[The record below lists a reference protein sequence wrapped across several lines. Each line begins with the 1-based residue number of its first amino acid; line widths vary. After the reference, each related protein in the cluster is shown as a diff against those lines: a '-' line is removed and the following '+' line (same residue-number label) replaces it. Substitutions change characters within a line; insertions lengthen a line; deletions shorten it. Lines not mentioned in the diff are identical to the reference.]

1 MEIAKFSVNQQLIE
15 TILSWVKSDE
25 IAIPEIQRPFV
36 WDAIKVRD
44 LIDSLYNG
52 YPIGYL
58 IAWHNP
64 NINLKNGQVSEGK
77 KILIDGQQRVVAL
90 SASILGNKVIDKDYK
105 KINIKISFNPHTER
119 FEVFNSAIA
128 KDPEWIPDIAPIING
143 DINILEFVDD
153 YLIKNENIDRNILFN
168 KIFNLTQII
177 KKQVGFIDLSHD
189 LDIETVTEIF
199 IRINSKGVVLGQADF
214 AMSKI
219 AVDKKYD
226 GTNLRKCI
234 DYFCH
239 LSIYPDFYN
248 QLIEVDKDFIKTEY
262 FQKLSWLKTEN
273 DDIYDPSYTDLLRV
287 AFTTEFERGRLSD
300 LVSLLSGRNFETRS
314 YEEVIVENSFN
325 LLKKGIFNFI
335 NETNF
340 KKFVMIIKSAGFIS
354 PGLIRS
360 QNALN
365 FAYILYLKL
374 RSLSYKPDD
383 IEKFVRRWFVLSV
396 LTGRYSAS
404 PEAQFDFDIKQISSK
419 NFNDY
424 LNSIESGELSEAFWS
439 ASLVQSLDTSV
450 ASSPYFNVY
459 LATQVKL
466 HDKGFLSRDIS
477 VSDLILHRG
486 DVHHV
491 FPRDYLKKYSIKSS
505 QYNQIANYV
514 YMQSEININIGNKSP
529 DIYFKELKDQCET
542 GSTIFGGITDLNMLY
557 ENLKM
562 NCIPNE
568 IFDMNIEHYDNFL
581 ALRRKLI
588 AEKLKNY
595 YFNL

>member
-1 MEIAKFSVNQQLIE
+1 MEITKYSVNQQLVE
-15 TILSWVKSDE
+15 TILSWVKADE

-36 WDAIKVRD
+36 WDSTKVRD

-58 IAWHNP
+58 IAWNNP
-64 NINLKNGQVSEGK
+64 NIKLKNGKVSEGK

-90 SASILGNKVIDKDYK
+90 SASILGNKVIDKNYK
-105 KINIKISFNPHTER
+105 KINIKISFNPLNER
-119 FEVFNSAIA
+119 FEVFNPAIA
-128 KDPEWIPDIAPIING
+128 KDHEWIPDIAPIING
-143 DINILEFVDD
+143 DINILEFVDE
-153 YLIKNENIDRNILFN
+153 YLIKNEDIDRNILYKRIN
-168 KIFNLTQII
+168 KLSQII
-177 KKQVGFIDLSHD
+177 KKQVGFIDLAHD
-189 LDIETVTEIF
+189 LDIEIVTEIF

-239 LSIYPDFYN
+239 LAVYPDFYN

-262 FQKLSWLKTEN
+262 FQKLSWLKTEKE
-273 DDIYDPSYTDLLRV
+273 DLYDPSYTDLLRV

-314 YEEVIVENSFN
+314 YEEDIVENSFN
-325 LLKKGIFNFI
+325 LLKKGISNFI

-340 KKFVMIIKSAGFIS
+340 KRFIMIIKSSGFIS

-374 RSLSYKPDD
+374 RSLDYKPDD
-383 IEKFVRRWFVLSV
+383 IEKYVRRWFVLSV

-404 PEAQFDFDIKQISSK
+404 QEAQFDFDIKQISSK

-424 LNSIESGELSEAFWS
+424 LNSIESGELSDAFWS
-439 ASLVQSLDTSV
+439 VSLFQSLDTSV

-459 LATQVKL
+459 LAAQAKL
-466 HDKGFLSRDIS
+466 HDKGFLSKDIS

-491 FPRDYLKKYSIKSS
+491 FPRDYLKKHGLKRS

-529 DIYFKELKDQCET
+529 DIYFKDLRDQCET
-542 GSTIFGGITDLNMLY
+542 RSTMFGGITDLDMLY

-568 IFDMNIEHYDNFL
+568 IFNMNIEHYNDFL
-581 ALRRKLI
+581 NMRRKLI
-588 AEKLKNY
+588 TEKLKNY
-595 YFNL
+595 YFSL